1 MRIIVWVAAKSLRT
15 PVGTPGLWMGSGQVL
30 AGSSLVF
37 VSHAFTTPCET
48 NTRLAYMR
56 IIVYAYTYK
65 HMMMTMAMMMM
76 KIMMM
81 VRMMV
86 RMMMMVLYT
95 I

>member
-56 IIVYAYTYK
+56 IIVYATYT
-65 HMMMTMAMMMM
+65 HMMMTMTMMMM

-86 RMMMMVLYT
+86 RMMMMFLYT